1 MRELNVSPQARKV
14 LRHLEKYRSITPL
27 EALGVYGIFRLA
39 ARVYELRREGFNV
52 VTTMFRDE
60 NEKPY
65 AKYVLARAV
74 N

>member
-1 MRELNVSPQARKV
+1 V
-14 LRHLEKYRSITPL
+14 LRHLERHRSITPL

-52 VTTMFRDE
+52 VTTIMRDE

-65 AKYVLARAV
+65 AKYVLARATH
-74 N
+74 

>member
-14 LRHLEKYRSITPL
+14 LRHLEKNRSITPL

-39 ARVYELRREGFNV
+39 ARIYELRMEGFNV
-52 VTTMFRDE
+52 VTTIMRDD

-65 AKYVLARAV
+65 AKYVLARV
-74 N
+74 TH

>member
-14 LRHLEKYRSITPL
+14 LRHLEKNRSITPL
-27 EALGVYGIFRLA
+27 EAFGVYGIFRLA
-39 ARVYELRREGFNV
+39 ARIYELRKEGFNV
-52 VTTMFRDE
+52 VTTIMRDD

-65 AKYVLARAV
+65 AKYVLARAT

>member
-1 MRELNVSPQARKV
+1 MRELKVSPQARKV
-14 LRHLEKYRSITPL
+14 LRHLERHRSITPL

-52 VTTMFRDE
+52 VTTIMRDE

-65 AKYVLARAV
+65 AKYVLARATH
-74 N
+74 

>member
-14 LRHLEKYRSITPL
+14 LRHLERHRSITPL

-52 VTTMFRDE
+52 VTTIMRDE

-65 AKYVLARAV
+65 AKYVLARV
-74 N
+74 HH